1 MDPGWF
7 RRARRARP
15 AFLAL
20 AALPLVAGVLRAQDP
35 GTDPRSFE
43 PRYIDPAEFRDRQV
57 LLHDWPAL
65 SELVRWSAPLAE
77 AIAMEDATL
86 DPDLLGQL
94 RERLGA
100 LTAAGPPAFLS
111 ARRDSVAAI
120 LDGVEARLDQAE
132 ALLADTVPGEI
143 GVPTG
148 EERPNVS
155 DRDRTYTTGPTAVT
169 VPAGVDVGEADSL
182 PGAELEGGTPVTYV
196 DLVADALDELD
207 RLVHLVRKVGATPS
221 PGGARDPRSPGT
233 GAPPREP

>member
-1 MDPGWF
+1 M
-7 RRARRARP
+7 
-15 AFLAL
+15 
-20 AALPLVAGVLRAQDP
+20 
-35 GTDPRSFE
+35 
-43 PRYIDPAEFRDRQV
+43 
-57 LLHDWPAL
+57 
-65 SELVRWSAPLAE
+65 
-77 AIAMEDATL
+77 
-86 DPDLLGQL
+86 
-94 RERLGA
+94 
-100 LTAAGPPAFLS
+100 
-111 ARRDSVAAI
+111 
-120 LDGVEARLDQAE
+120 EARLDQAE

-221 PGGARDPRSPGT
+221 PGGAGDPRSPGT